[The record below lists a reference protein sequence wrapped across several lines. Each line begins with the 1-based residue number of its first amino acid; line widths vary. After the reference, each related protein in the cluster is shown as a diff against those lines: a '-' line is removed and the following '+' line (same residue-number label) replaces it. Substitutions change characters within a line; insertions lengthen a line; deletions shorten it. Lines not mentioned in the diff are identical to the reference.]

1 MRPGGHRRRF
11 THGASGRCR
20 SGGSHGRQRTLVRSL
35 IEAWNERD
43 FDYFTHHITPETEIV
58 DVGSGTTFRG
68 PEGVRQYNMMWA
80 EAFPDG
86 RITIDHVYE
95 TGDTVVV
102 GASRPVWVP
111 RPVYSTTTVS
121 PVS

>member
-1 MRPGGHRRRF
+1 M
-11 THGASGRCR
+11 ADNA
-20 SGGSHGRQRTLVRSL
+20 TLVRSL

-102 GASRPVWVP
+102 EYTGRGTHTGRDAP
-111 RPVYSTTTVS
+111 TTTVS